1 VSQPSPLAAV
11 ALALRRGRE
20 RRGLSLGAA
29 ASGTR
34 IREDYLRALENA
46 APVDAYPG
54 PVYARYF
61 AREYARYLGLN
72 EVRVASAFE
81 AGIATGQEL
90 APTPFPHPVPLPPS
104 TPSDSR
110 PRPPLRS
117 AIRSPSVGA
126 PPRSPALLVVL
137 VALAVSVP
145 SVAVVL
151 RVRSTD
157 RGGSP
162 AGVQLANRS
171 PAPDT
176 ATSTP
181 EALPTTNLT
190 GTGIYG
196 VDTMFPFAP
205 PPLPELPGGGRVI
218 FPDHRVVA
226 YYGAPQS
233 PILGVL
239 GEGSPD
245 EIARRLLDQ
254 AAKYERRG
262 RPVIP
267 AFELIASLATA
278 SPGVDGMY
286 RFRQTAATI
295 DSYLLAI
302 RKIHGVLIL
311 DIQPGRADWLTEAKA
326 FERWLRE
333 PDVSLALD
341 PEWKLGPGD
350 LPLHQVGS
358 IDARSIDRVSRWL
371 AGIVSDGQLPQKL
384 LVVHEFMASMV
395 THRDRVKS
403 REGLAIT
410 FDVDGFGSRA
420 AKVRK
425 WEDLARGD
433 RSSFHGMKLFYR
445 HDPDLMSPKA
455 TLGLRPHPDLIVYQ

>member
-1 VSQPSPLAAV
+1 V
-11 ALALRRGRE
+11 
-20 RRGLSLGAA
+20 SLGAA

-34 IREDYLRALENA
+34 IREDYLRARENA
-46 APVDAYPG
+46 SLVDAYPG

-81 AGIATGQEL
+81 AGLAIGQEL
-90 APTPFPHPVPLPPS
+90 ARTPFPHLHPVPPPLS

-110 PRPPLRS
+110 PAPPLRS
-117 AIRSPSVGA
+117 AVRSPIVGA

-145 SVAVVL
+145 SVVVVL
-151 RVRSTD
+151 RARSTD
-157 RGGSP
+157 KAISP
-162 AGVQLANRS
+162 AGARLAIGS
-171 PAPDT
+171 PEPET
-176 ATSTP
+176 ATS
-181 EALPTTNLT
+181 ALQSLPTTNLR
-190 GTGIYG
+190 GTASDG
-196 VDTMFPFAP
+196 VVIRFPFAP

-226 YYGAPQS
+226 FYGTPQS

-239 GEGSPD
+239 GEASPD
-245 EIARRLLDQ
+245 EIANRLLDQ
-254 AAKYERRG
+254 AAEYDRRG

-278 SPGVDGMY
+278 SPGVDRMY

-295 DSYLLAI
+295 DSYLSAI
-302 RKIHGVLIL
+302 RKIHGLLIL
-311 DIQPGRADWLTEAKA
+311 DIQPGRADWLTEAKVL
-326 FERWLRE
+326 ERWLRE

-350 LPLHQVGS
+350 LPLHQIGS
-358 IDARSIDRVSRWL
+358 IDTGSIDRVSRWL

-384 LVVHEFMASMV
+384 LVVHEFRASMV
-395 THRDRVKS
+395 THHDRVKS
-403 REGLAIT
+403 RKGLAIT

-425 WEDLARGD
+425 WEELATGD
-433 RSSFHGMKLFYR
+433 HSSFHGMKLFYR
-445 HDPDLMSPKA
+445 HDRDLMSPKT
-455 TLGLRPHPDLIVYQ
+455 TLGLKPHPDLIVYQ

>member
-1 VSQPSPLAAV
+1 
-11 ALALRRGRE
+11 LRRGRE
-20 RRGLSLGAA
+20 RRGLSIGAA

-81 AGIATGQEL
+81 AGMAIGQQTP
-90 APTPFPHPVPLPPS
+90 PTPFPHPIPSPPL
-104 TPSDSR
+104 TPADSR
-110 PRPPLRS
+110 PAAPIRS
-117 AIRSPSVGA
+117 AVRGPSLGA
-126 PPRSPALLVVL
+126 PRRSPALVVVL
-137 VALAVSVP
+137 VALAVSIP

-151 RVRSTD
+151 RARSTD
-157 RGGSP
+157 QGVATAGVKLANGSP
-162 AGVQLANRS
+162 APGIIAASNPQ
-171 PAPDT
+171 
-176 ATSTP
+176 
-181 EALPTTNLT
+181 ALPTSNLT
-190 GTGIYG
+190 GSSDDR
-196 VDTMFPFAP
+196 VVVRFPFAP

-233 PILGVL
+233 SILGVL

-245 EIARRLLDQ
+245 QIARRLLDQ
-254 AAKYERRG
+254 SADYQRRG

-278 SPGVDGMY
+278 SSGVDGMY

-295 DSYLLAI
+295 DSYLSAV
-302 RKIHGVLIL
+302 RKIHGLLIL

-350 LPLHQVGS
+350 LPLHQIGS

-384 LVVHEFMASMV
+384 LVVHEFRASMV
-395 THRDRVKS
+395 THQDRVKA

-420 AKVRK
+420 AKVLK
-425 WEDLARGD
+425 WEELARGD
-433 RSSFHGMKLFYR
+433 HSYFHGMKLFYR

-455 TLGLRPHPDLIVYQ
+455 TLGLKPRPDLIVYQ